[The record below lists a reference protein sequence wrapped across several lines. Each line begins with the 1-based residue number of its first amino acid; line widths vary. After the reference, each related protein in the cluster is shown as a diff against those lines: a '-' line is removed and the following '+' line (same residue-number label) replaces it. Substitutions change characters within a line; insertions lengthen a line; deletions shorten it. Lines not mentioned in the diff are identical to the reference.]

1 MGVRSNRLFDRAR
14 VRIPGGVNSPAR
26 AFGPVG
32 GNPLFID
39 RAKGARVFD
48 ADGDVF
54 IDYVASWGP
63 LILGHAHPGVMAA
76 IKRACERGTSFG
88 APTETE
94 IRLAELV
101 TEMVPGVEMVR
112 MVNSGTEA
120 TMSAVRLARGYTE
133 RAKIVKFNGCWHGH
147 SDTFLIQAGSSALT
161 QGAPDSPGVTE
172 GTARDTLITRFNDL
186 EGVQRTVSENR
197 QQIAAIIVE
206 PVAGNMGV
214 IPPSEGFL
222 NGLRELADDVGIVLI
237 FDEVITGFRVNPGGA
252 QALYGVTPDLTA
264 LGKIIGGGLPVGA
277 FGGKKQIMEQI
288 SPLGKKVTQAG
299 TLSGNPLAMTAGYET
314 LSRLR
319 QPGVY
324 EALEAKSDA
333 LEAGFRRNLKA
344 LGMNLQL
351 NRVGSM
357 MTLFFTEC
365 PVTDFDSANRSD
377 QKIYA
382 RYFRAMLSRGIYLA
396 PSQFEA
402 MFIGLSH
409 SDSDIEKTIKAN
421 YESLKACTDGSG

>member
-1 MGVRSNRLFDRAR
+1 MGVRSNQLFDRAQ

-32 GNPLFID
+32 GNPLFIE
-39 RAKGARVFD
+39 RAEGARLFD
-48 ADGDVF
+48 ADGDAF

-63 LILGHAHPGVMAA
+63 LILGHAHPGVISAV
-76 IKRACERGTSFG
+76 KRACERGTSFG
-88 APTETE
+88 APTEME

-120 TMSAVRLARGYTE
+120 TMSAVRLARGYSE
-133 RAKIVKFNGCWHGH
+133 RGKILKFNGCWHGH
-147 SDTFLIQAGSSALT
+147 ADTFLIQAGSSALT

-172 GTARDTLITRFNDL
+172 GTARDTLIARFNDL
-186 EGVQRTVSENR
+186 ESVQRTVSENR
-197 QQIAAIIVE
+197 RQIAAIVVE

-222 NGLRELADDVGIVLI
+222 HGLRELADDTGIVLI
-237 FDEVITGFRVNPGGA
+237 FDEVITGFRVNLGGA

-277 FGGKKQIMEQI
+277 FGGKKPIMEQI
-288 SPLGKKVTQAG
+288 SPLGRKVTQAG

-314 LSRLR
+314 LNRLR

-324 EALEAKSDA
+324 DALEARSDA

-344 LGMNLQL
+344 LGMNLHL

-357 MTLFFTEC
+357 MTLFFTEG
-365 PVTDFDSANRSD
+365 PVIDFDSANRSD
-377 QKIYA
+377 QKMYA
-382 RYFRAMLSRGIYLA
+382 RYFRAMLRRGIYLP

-402 MFIGLSH
+402 MFIGLAH
-409 SDSDIEKTIKAN
+409 SDSDIEKTIEAN
-421 YESLKACTDGSG
+421 YESLKASTDGSG